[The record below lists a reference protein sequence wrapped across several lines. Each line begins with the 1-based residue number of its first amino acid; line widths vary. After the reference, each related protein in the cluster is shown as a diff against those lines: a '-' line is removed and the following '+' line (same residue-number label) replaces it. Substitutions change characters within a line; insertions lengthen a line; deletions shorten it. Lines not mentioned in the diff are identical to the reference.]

1 MRSRIYEGEVM
12 HARLEPARH
21 VFRYPA
27 LFFAFD
33 LDELE
38 QLNGVSALLG
48 YNRRRVVSLWD
59 RDYLHGAGGIRER
72 VRRVLAEKGLDQGV
86 ARIELIT
93 SARYLGHAFNP
104 VSFYHA
110 YGADGQLRAVVAEV
124 NNTFGDRHVYV
135 LDQPS
140 PPRTGFVAR
149 YETAKQMH
157 VSPFNDLRGD
167 YTFDFSAAEPHLDI
181 RIDLHRDGR
190 EIIKTR
196 LHGEAK
202 PLTAANL
209 RRVLLRHP
217 LNVLL
222 TLPRIHIQAG
232 HLYFRRHL
240 RIFGRPTPR
249 SDHTMQAKAAQI
261 HQRIAQRLVL
271 PHLDHIRTGH
281 LKLVLPDLS
290 ERSFGTPG
298 TAPAVTVRLRDYQF
312 FWRVLRDGEI
322 GFGESYMH
330 GEWDASDLTQLIA
343 LFLAN
348 RHVFEAQEAKQAW
361 YGRLANRLLHRRRA
375 NTVDGSRRNIAA
387 HYDLSN
393 DFYRLFLGPSMMY
406 SCALWEQP
414 GETLEQAQLNKLH
427 ALIDKAGI
435 APEHHVLEI
444 GSGWGSFAIEAVRR
458 TGCRVTTITIS
469 QQQHDLA
476 VQRIREAGLA
486 DRIEVRLCD
495 YRDVQGQFDRVV
507 SIEMLEAVG
516 HEFLG
521 DYFSILDRVLK
532 PGGRVALQVITMPDH
547 RYETY
552 RQGVDWIQKHIFPG
566 GHLPS
571 LGAIQDAVAA
581 RSRLAVSGLENI
593 GSHYVRTL
601 QEWRRRFTDAGSAVQ
616 RLGFDETFTRKWFY
630 YLCYCEAAFA
640 AHAIDTVHI
649 VLEDRVAPRAAG
661 A

>member
-27 LFFAFD
+27 LFYAFD

-38 QLNGVSALLG
+38 QLGGVSALLG

-59 RDYLHGAGGIRER
+59 QDYLHGEGSIRQR
-72 VRRVLAEKGLDQGV
+72 VGRVLAERGLDQGV

-93 SARYLGHAFNP
+93 SARYFGHAFNP

-110 YGADGQLRAVVAEV
+110 YGTDGQLRAVVAEV
-124 NNTFGDRHVYV
+124 NNTFGDRHLYV

-157 VSPFNDLRGD
+157 VSPFNDLRGG
-167 YTFDFSAAEPHLDI
+167 YTFDFSAAEPRLDI
-181 RIDLHRDGR
+181 RIDLHREGR
-190 EIIKTR
+190 ELIKTR
-196 LHGEAK
+196 LHGEAR

-209 RRVLLRHP
+209 RRALLRHP

-281 LKLVLPDLS
+281 LKLVLPDRS
-290 ERSFGTPG
+290 ERSFGAPG

-330 GEWDASDLTQLIA
+330 GEWDASDLTQLIE

-375 NTVDGSRRNIAA
+375 NTVEGSRRNIAA

-393 DFYRLFLGPSMMY
+393 DFYRLFLDPSMMY
-406 SCALWEQP
+406 SCALWRRPE
-414 GETLEQAQLNKLH
+414 ESLEEAQRNKLH
-427 ALIDKAGI
+427 ALIEKAGI
-435 APEHHVLEI
+435 AADHHVLEI
-444 GSGWGSFAIEAVRR
+444 GSGWGAFAIEAVRR
-458 TGCRVTTITIS
+458 TGCRVTTLTIS

-476 VQRIREAGLA
+476 VERIREAGLA

-516 HEFLG
+516 HEYLG
-521 DYFSILDRVLK
+521 EYFAILDRVLK
-532 PGGRVALQVITMPDH
+532 PGGRVALQVITMPDQ
-547 RYETY
+547 RYEAY

-571 LGAIQDAVAA
+571 LGAIQAAVAA

-593 GSHYVRTL
+593 GTHYVRTL
-601 QEWRRRFTDAGSAVQ
+601 QEWRRRFTAARAHVQ
-616 RLGFDETFTRKWFY
+616 QLGFDETFARKWHY

-640 AHAIDTVHI
+640 TRAIDTVHI
-649 VLEDRVAPRAAG
+649 VLDDRRTNGAAG